1 MAELRYRI
9 MIVLTPA
16 FVPTAGGVQMSTSK
30 MARWFSSAGHEVMIF
45 SFAEAGHES
54 LEFAEFAHVEKPG
67 GSTLPENLE
76 HLAEAVRGFGP
87 DVVINQMPYRHEIGE
102 TLLKEKDFLLLGCLR
117 NTLYSV
123 KGDMN
128 GFINRALPR
137 YLRPFFRNPLGRAL
151 LLNRHRRAHA
161 ADLQRILQTYD
172 YFVMF
177 GPPNLEE
184 LEYFVPG
191 YDREK
196 IRLVPNSIP
205 AVADSPPRKEK
216 RILWLGRLSR
226 AQKQAELI
234 PEVWRRVCER
244 LPDWQLDVVGDGP
257 ARDEIERQ
265 VTESALPRVNF
276 DGRQVPDDY
285 YRRAAIFFMTSAFEG
300 FPNTLVEAQS
310 YAAIPVVFDSY
321 PVVSWIVDDEKSGF
335 LIDPFDVEAM
345 AERIVALAKHP
356 ERERF
361 AEQALESARRFHI
374 ACVGQKWQE
383 LFEAEVTKQS
393 DRHRTETL
401 SE

>member
-1 MAELRYRI
+1 MVGTRYRI

-30 MARWFSSAGHEVMIF
+30 MARWFSSVGHEVKVF
-45 SFAEAGHES
+45 SFAASGHE
-54 LEFAEFAHVEKPG
+54 LPEYAEFANAEKPG
-67 GSTLPENLE
+67 GSKLPANLTN
-76 HLAEAVRGFGP
+76 LVQSVKGFRP
-87 DVVINQMPYRHEIGE
+87 DVVINQMPYEHEIGE
-102 TLLKEKDFLLLGCLR
+102 TLLKEKDYLLLGCLR

-123 KGDMN
+123 KGDLD
-128 GFINRALPR
+128 GFIKRAIPGF
-137 YLRPFFRNPLGRAL
+137 LRSFFRNPFGRAV

-161 ADLQRILQTYD
+161 ANLRRILETYD

-244 LPDWQLDVVGDGP
+244 LPDWQLDVVGGGP
-257 ARDEIERQ
+257 DRAEIERQ
-265 VTESALPRVNF
+265 VTESGLPRVNF
-276 DGRQVPDDY
+276 HGRQVPDDY
-285 YRRAAIFFMTSAFEG
+285 YRRSAIFFMTSAFEG

-321 PVVSWIVDDEKSGF
+321 PVASWIVEDGKSGF
-335 LIDPFDVEAM
+335 IIEPFDVESM
-345 AERIVALAKHP
+345 ADRIIELAIDP
-356 ERERF
+356 ERARF

-374 ACVGQKWQE
+374 DNVGQMWQE
-383 LFEAEVTKQS
+383 LFDKSITRGSA
-393 DRHRTETL
+393 
-401 SE
+401 

>member
-1 MAELRYRI
+1 M
-9 MIVLTPA
+9 
-16 FVPTAGGVQMSTSK
+16 
-30 MARWFSSAGHEVMIF
+30 
-45 SFAEAGHES
+45 
-54 LEFAEFAHVEKPG
+54 
-67 GSTLPENLE
+67 
-76 HLAEAVRGFGP
+76 
-87 DVVINQMPYRHEIGE
+87 VINQMPYEHEIGE
-102 TLLKEKDFLLLGCLR
+102 TLLKEKDYLLLGCLR

-123 KGDMN
+123 KGDLD
-128 GFINRALPR
+128 GFINRAIPGF
-137 YLRPFFRNPLGRAL
+137 LRPFFRNPLGRAL

-161 ADLQRILQTYD
+161 ADLKRILETYD

-196 IRLVPNSIP
+196 IRLIPNSIP

-257 ARDEIERQ
+257 DRAEIEQ
-265 VTESALPRVNF
+265 HVTESGLPRVNF
-276 DGRQVPDDY
+276 HGRQVPDDY

-321 PVVSWIVDDEKSGF
+321 PVASWIVDDGKSGF
-335 LIDPFDVEAM
+335 LIEPFDVEAM
-345 AERIVALAKHP
+345 ADRIVDLASHP

-374 ACVGQKWQE
+374 DRVGRTWQS
-383 LFEAEVTKQS
+383 LFEAEVSKHVE
-393 DRHRTETL
+393 RHEAETTA
-401 SE
+401 